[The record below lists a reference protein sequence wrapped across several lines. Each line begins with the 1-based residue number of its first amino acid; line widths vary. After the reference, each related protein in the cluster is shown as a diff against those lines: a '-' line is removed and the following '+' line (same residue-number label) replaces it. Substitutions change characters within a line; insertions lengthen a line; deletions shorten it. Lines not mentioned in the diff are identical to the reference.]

1 MQLSK
6 PPSRGTQ
13 PVLNPV
19 LKPEKQQYSCDE
31 LQQFIRFFPS
41 HFTLGLPG
49 SALRYR
55 HILDEVIL
63 ALHAVPAKYRI
74 PQYNLLGFL
83 YACQGN
89 YNYAFR
95 YFHEVSAL
103 QENNI
108 ISIANQAH
116 CFLRQNFPEK
126 AHECL
131 QKLINLTSSADFLQ
145 ITKESVYM
153 SEAKTNL
160 GYAYHV
166 FGLNNAAK
174 RMYESALKY
183 NSSNLNANFGL
194 AATLLTISY
203 HENRSR
209 RDFFLKVASNLMN
222 IVLMTEPGFLPATI
236 VILKIRAEN
245 KSFTSVQLDSQIAL
259 ILRQNKNL
267 LNAKIYRDLASIRM
281 ERKEFDDELGAI
293 DLLQQSLELAPTAE
307 AFHLLG
313 KAHYLRWYKA
323 QKKKRKYVKRS
334 LTLAIKTAGMDLT
347 KLPDLS
353 EENENAQ
360 SLAEI
365 AESAV
370 SGPGVLT
377 TNTMGETEML
387 MLVRSQFE
395 NAAKK
400 CYNSNLETLLELG
413 IVCGKLEEYQRARE
427 LLKRAITSEDISIQ
441 ERGYRYLALFDQK
454 ADPQVTERYFQEV
467 ISRQHCVNLT
477 DTERD
482 EFWEKVFAH
491 AEELL
496 AEKGHQRAYPWI
508 KDLVDAGFHR
518 ADLLVELH
526 NRSAAHPMMGL
537 NGEVPQGNIK
547 KINSRKQSKSRMM

>member
-1 MQLSK
+1 M
-6 PPSRGTQ
+6 
-13 PVLNPV
+13 
-19 LKPEKQQYSCDE
+19 
-31 LQQFIRFFPS
+31 
-41 HFTLGLPG
+41 
-49 SALRYR
+49 
-55 HILDEVIL
+55 
-63 ALHAVPAKYRI
+63 
-74 PQYNLLGFL
+74 
-83 YACQGN
+83 
-89 YNYAFR
+89 
-95 YFHEVSAL
+95 
-103 QENNI
+103 
-108 ISIANQAH
+108 
-116 CFLRQNFPEK
+116 PEK

-209 RDFFLKVASNLMN
+209 RDFFLKVASNLMS

-236 VILKIRAEN
+236 MILKIRAEN
-245 KSFTSVQLDSQIAL
+245 RSFTTAQLDSQIAL
-259 ILRQNKNL
+259 ILKQNKNL
-267 LNAKIYRDLASIRM
+267 LNAKIYRDLASIKM
-281 ERKEFDDELGAI
+281 ERKEFENEFGAI

-313 KAHYLRWYKA
+313 KAHYLKWYKA

-334 LTLAIKTAGMDLT
+334 LTLAIKTAGMDMS
-347 KLPDLS
+347 KLPDLT
-353 EENENAQ
+353 EEAETENTQ
-360 SLAEI
+360 SFAEV

-387 MLVRSQFE
+387 MFVRSQFE
-395 NAAKK
+395 NATKK

-413 IVCGKLEEYQRARE
+413 IVCGKLEEHQRARE
-427 LLKRAITSEDISIQ
+427 LLRRAITSEDISIQ

-454 ADPQVTERYFQEV
+454 ADVEVTERYFREV
-467 ISRQHCVNLT
+467 ISRQHCVKLT
-477 DTERD
+477 DSEKD
-482 EFWEKVFAH
+482 EFWEKVFSH

-496 AEKGHQRAYPWI
+496 VEKGHQKAFPWI

-518 ADLLVELH
+518 ANLLVELH
-526 NRSAAHPMMGL
+526 NRDAAHPMVGL
-537 NGEVPQGNIK
+537 NGEVPQGNVK